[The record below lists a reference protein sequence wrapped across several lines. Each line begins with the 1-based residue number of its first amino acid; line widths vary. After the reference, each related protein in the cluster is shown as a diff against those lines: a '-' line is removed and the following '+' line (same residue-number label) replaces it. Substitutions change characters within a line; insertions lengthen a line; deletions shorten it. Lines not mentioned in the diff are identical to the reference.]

1 MAPPFDSFN
10 NLITLS
16 NSNGLSFFP
25 FISTL
30 GSDGLWYGGDG
41 RVYFTHPWS
50 SHGSPLPPVSLA
62 AESRYGKIP
71 LLQDLLDSGYFEK
84 TVRHYL

>member
-10 NLITLS
+10 NFIALS
-16 NSNGLSFFP
+16 HSNDLSFLSFVQL
-25 FISTL
+25 L
-30 GSDGLWYGGDG
+30 GDRFWYGGDG